1 MSKNTQ
7 VAIQVA
13 GVKIRQDAE
22 GRFLLNDFHRAA
34 VAGGEN
40 KRTKE
45 PGKFLSATH
54 AAELVDELT
63 TQNPGSLP
71 IVTVEG
77 RNGGTYACRE
87 LVYAYAMWVSAR
99 FHLHVIR
106 TFDSVVS
113 ARIEQVNARQ
123 ARDRARL
130 EAPALTD
137 AVKYTRLSA
146 GKDLKHYH
154 FSNEFDLINRIALG
168 QPAKAYRAVNGIG
181 QDAPLRDYLTPCQIK
196 CVEHLQRTNA
206 ALIEVG
212 MPFEDRKAQLSRLYV
227 QRHSRALLAEVK
239 RMEF

>member
-13 GVKIRQDAE
+13 GVRIRQDAE
-22 GRFLLNDFHRAA
+22 GRFRLNDLHKA
-34 VAGGEN
+34 AGGEA
-40 KRTKE
+40 RHR
-45 PGKFLSATH
+45 PGYWMENQQAV
-54 AAELVDELT
+54 ELVRLLET
-63 TQNPGSLP
+63 AGIPVVSL
-71 IVTVEG
+71 EG
-77 RNGGTYACRE
+77 RNGGTYAVKE
-87 LVYAYAMWVSAR
+87 LVYAYAMWVR
-99 FHLHVIR
+99 PEFHLHVIR
-106 TFDSVVS
+106 TFDAVVTAQLEEVS
-113 ARIEQVNARQ
+113 ARQ

-137 AVKYTRLSA
+137 AVKHARLSA